1 MATRANIA
9 IVLNSEDRDKPLNF
23 MSDRFKE
30 VRPLLEKN
38 LAEEVQEK
46 CNFVDIMSHKVLQ
59 IYNHH
64 DGYPDHLGY
73 ILKKYYNTY
82 EKALALILAGDTS
95 FVNGARLSKEVVEEV
110 VKNRVDYLCENTS
123 VKYGVYTDDEDV
135 TYNHLVFNKESE
147 L

>member
-9 IVLNSEDRDKPLNF
+9 IVLNSEDRNKPLNF

-30 VRPLLEKN
+30 IRPLLEKN

-46 CNFVDIMSHKVLQ
+46 CNFVDIVSPKVLQ

-73 ILKKYYNTY
+73 ILRKYYNFDT
-82 EKALALILAGDTS
+82 KLIP
-95 FVNGARLSKEVVEEV
+95 KI
-110 VKNRVDYLCENTS
+110 
-123 VKYGVYTDDEDV
+123 
-135 TYNHLVFNKESE
+135 
-147 L
+147 